1 MVCLL
6 VVIFTGL
13 DNNLTQP
20 VYEMKSI
27 GRKQNLL
34 VTALILLTTVFA
46 VVALAFFVLKI
57 IESYM
62 KREVTA

>member
-1 MVCLL
+1 
-6 VVIFTGL
+6 
-13 DNNLTQP
+13 
-20 VYEMKSI
+20 MKSI

-46 VVALAFFVLKI
+46 VVALAFFVFKI
-57 IESYM
+57 IENYM